1 MTKREIV
8 KTVYDTVDGQTFEC
22 RHDAEMHE
30 QSLLEKFEI
39 RQLVRCISRYCTT
52 HNCEECP
59 FYRDNS
65 CVLEVSSVAYWEE
78 NIF

>member
-22 RHDAEMHE
+22 RHDAEIHE
-30 QSLLEKFEI
+30 QSLLEKFDV
-39 RQLVRCISRYCTT
+39 RQLARYISKHCII

-59 FYRDNS
+59 FCNDTD
-65 CVLEVSSVAYWEE
+65 CTLEVLSVADWED

>member
-8 KTVYDTVDGQTFEC
+8 KVVYDTVDGQTFEC
-22 RHDAEMHE
+22 RHEAEMHE
-30 QSLLEKFEI
+30 QNLLKKFDI
-39 RQLVRCISRYCTT
+39 KQLVKCISNYCMT

-59 FYRDNS
+59 FYNDTG
-65 CVLEVSSVAYWEE
+65 CVLEILSVADWED